1 MMNRFLKQHS
11 ISLKKTYR
19 SEKVITAEVQA
30 ERVDYWQRMLKVEA
44 EKLVFI
50 DESGFWVCMNR
61 PVARARKGM
70 KAYEIQKPYHGK
82 KMTVIG
88 AIRRSGVVTVKSLK
102 GSIKKKDVLEFIKVN
117 LAPKLKAGDVV
128 IMDNLNSH
136 RRKEVKEMIEAVG
149 ARVEYLPVYSP
160 DFNPI
165 EMMWSQL
172 KIFLWKFRTETIE
185 VFEKLTRLAA
195 RLVDS
200 QCLKNWFTKC
210 CYRA

>member
-88 AIRRSGVVTVKSLK
+88 AIRRAGVVTVKSLK

-185 VFEKLTRLAA
+185 VLEKLTRLAA
-195 RLVDS
+195 QLVDL

-210 CYRA
+210 CYCA